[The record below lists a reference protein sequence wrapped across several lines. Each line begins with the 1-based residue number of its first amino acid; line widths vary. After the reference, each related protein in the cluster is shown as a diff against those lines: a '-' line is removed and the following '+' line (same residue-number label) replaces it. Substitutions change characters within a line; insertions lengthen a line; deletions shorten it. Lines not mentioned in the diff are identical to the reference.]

1 MNIKKCNLFK
11 HKLKNYVK
19 KLDNSF
25 SNIIFLCIGT
35 DKIIGDSVGPIVG
48 SKLKS
53 IENEYIKIYGTV
65 GNNLDFLNTKKVV
78 EEIYAKFE
86 NPFIITIDAA
96 LSKERETGEI
106 CISDGYIK
114 VGNALDKSIC
124 FYSNINIKCVVG
136 KYYKL
141 DKKMNINTLKDVDKE
156 EIYNMTEIVSNGI
169 KSILEKINIYV

>member
-1 MNIKKCNLFK
+1 MNFYKYNKFLE
-11 HKLKNYVK
+11 KLQTGICTYESN
-19 KLDNSF
+19 F
-25 SNIIFLCIGT
+25 SNIIILCIGT

-141 DKKMNINTLKDVDKE
+141 DKKMNINTLKNVNKE